1 MLRQLVKPV
10 IPTKFSQGTY
20 MNTYHTDLDTL
31 DKGLE
36 NQLMLEAQVKYA
48 LATDHTHLIDV
59 NDHVFEITVEGDE
72 ITLTE
77 LETAVDPK
85 EEAIDLSITEVIDL
99 IIRNSLLSTE
109 PIRREQAETMLILA
123 NLKRVLAAD

>member
-1 MLRQLVKPV
+1 
-10 IPTKFSQGTY
+10 

-59 NDHVFEITVEGDE
+59 NDRVFEITVEGDE

-123 NLKRVLAAD
+123 NLKRALAHL